1 MRSQTGRRTMHDRY
15 DAELWNAHHDQFS
28 EWIERLARAG
38 RRILAGR
45 LSALEPAAGQL
56 LAVTGALGLTLLT
69 FTASAA

>member
-1 MRSQTGRRTMHDRY
+1 MHDRY

-28 EWIERLARAG
+28 EWIERLVRAG
-38 RRILAGR
+38 GR
-45 LSALEPAAGQL
+45 AFANGLSALEPGVGQL